1 MRILILLIIF
11 ITLPISAIAK
21 GRVTPDA
28 SKACYKKCKATHG
41 AVYPNKTEMS
51 QECSGPSDKPLNS
64 ISGNLTCCHNCQILH
79 HEIQMEEESVYSEP
93 QTYDSSEAAVEP
105 IPSNEEL
112 NERMLQ
118 LEETVNQ
125 LYMKNK

>member
-21 GRVTPDA
+21 ITHEA
-28 SKACYKKCKATHG
+28 SLACWKKCAATHG
-41 AVYPNKTEMS
+41 EEYSNKAELT
-51 QECSGPSDKPLNS
+51 QKCSGASDKPLTS
-64 ISGNLTCCHNCQILH
+64 ASGNLTCCHNCANLLNN
-79 HEIQMEEESVYSEP
+79 EIQMEEESVYSEP